1 MEMHIILNN
10 QDIFEKE
17 QDGMPWPIRYGEL
30 LQSHRKQ
37 DMYCW
42 YRDKQTR
49 RTDRELTSDST

>member
-1 MEMHIILNN
+1 MHIILNN

-30 LQSHRKQ
+30 LQSHRKR
-37 DMYCW
+37 DMYCC